1 MENKFLMTEK
11 QINICK
17 NSLEE
22 LKILHLENQHFYT
35 PVDVYYKPSGDQFKK
50 WALLTCND
58 HDCEP
63 FEQDFQD
70 AMILRRSKRCPE
82 CLSIIQSGNN
92 RIPVSE
98 LNNRIKNSK
107 NPVIRDKQIVIR
119 YEDHLHND
127 KNSMVIVKCNLFGHH
142 KETFPQ
148 TAVSIGKNNICPEC
162 CKTRDYKKK
171 NGEDL
176 INKINGVLSEKK
188 NSFSFFGSIDRND
201 KSIIFYELICRN
213 CGCSEWER
221 EKYVSSVKCKVCY
234 PNDTTGESRVIEY
247 LNFLKVAFKKQKKF
261 PGLKNEKE
269 LKCDFFIPK
278 LNLIIEFDGH
288 QHYYPVDYFKGFKS
302 FKKTIKCDWIKN
314 RYALKNR
321 INILR
326 IPFKEYDNMESLIDD
341 AITKINNQEHSF
353 KNYYNFLNVYRINYI
368 PIIVKKRMRLKKLL
382 LGNKRKLY
390 YLSDLDN
397 KRYQLEK

>member
-1 MENKFLMTEK
+1 MENTFTMTEK

-17 NSLEE
+17 NSLED
-22 LKILHLENQHFYT
+22 LKVLHLENQHFYT

-50 WALLTCND
+50 WALLKCNE

-63 FEQDFQD
+63 FEQDIKD
-70 AMILRRSKRCPE
+70 AVILRRSKKCPE

-98 LNNRIKNSK
+98 LNTRIKSSK
-107 NPVIRDKQIVIR
+107 NSVIRDKQIVIR

-127 KNSMVIVKCNLFGHH
+127 KNSMVLVKCNLFGHH
-142 KETFPQ
+142 KKPYPQ

-162 CKTRDYKKK
+162 AKTREYKKK
-171 NGEDL
+171 AGENL
-176 INKINGVLSEKK
+176 IEKINNILIEK
-188 NSFSFFGSIDRND
+188 NSSFSFFGSIDRND
-201 KSIIFYELICRN
+201 KSIIFYELICKN

-234 PNDTTGESRVIEY
+234 PNDTIGESRVIKY
-247 LNFLKVAFKKQKKF
+247 LNFLKLTFKKQKKF
-261 PGLKNEKE
+261 PGMKNEKE

-326 IPFKEYDNMESLIDD
+326 IPFYEYENIEKLIDD
-341 AITKINNQEHSF
+341 SIAKITKGQETFANDNNL
-353 KNYYNFLNVYRINYI
+353 LNVYKVNYVS
-368 PIIVKKRMRLKKLL
+368 IIVAKRIKFKKRFEANKKI
-382 LGNKRKLY
+382 
-390 YLSDLDN
+390 S
-397 KRYQLEK
+397 

>member
-1 MENKFLMTEK
+1 MENTFTMTEK

-22 LKILHLENQHFYT
+22 LKVLHFENQYFYT

-50 WALLTCND
+50 WALLSCND
-58 HDCEP
+58 HNCEP
-63 FEQDFQD
+63 FEQDIQD
-70 AMILRRSKRCPE
+70 ARILRRSKKCPE
-82 CLSIIQSGNN
+82 CLSIIQSRNN

-98 LNNRIKNSK
+98 LNIRIKNSK
-107 NPVIRDKQIVIR
+107 NSVIRDKQIVIR

-127 KNSMVIVKCNLFGHH
+127 KNSMVLVKCNLFGHH
-142 KETFPQ
+142 KKPYPQ

-162 CKTRDYKKK
+162 AKTREYKKK
-171 NGEDL
+171 AGENL
-176 INKINGVLSEKK
+176 VTKINNILIEK
-188 NSFSFFGSIDRND
+188 NSSFSFFGSIDRND
-201 KSIIFYELICRN
+201 KSIIFYELICKN

-234 PNDTTGESRVIEY
+234 PNDTIGESRVIKY
-247 LNFLKVAFKKQKKF
+247 LNFLKLTFKKQKKF
-261 PGLKNEKE
+261 PGMKNEKE

-302 FKKTIKCDWIKN
+302 FKKTIKCDWLKN

-326 IPFKEYDNMESLIDD
+326 IPFYKYENIEKLIDD
-341 AITKINNQEHSF
+341 SIAKITKGQETFANNN
-353 KNYYNFLNVYRINYI
+353 KLLNVYKINYVS
-368 PIIVKKRMRLKKLL
+368 IIVAKRIKFKKRFEANKK
-382 LGNKRKLY
+382 NKLTT
-390 YLSDLDN
+390 
-397 KRYQLEK
+397 

>member
-1 MENKFLMTEK
+1 MTEK

-22 LKILHLENQHFYT
+22 LKVLYLENQHFYT

-58 HDCEP
+58 HDGEP

-82 CLSIIQSGNN
+82 CLSIIQSANN

-107 NPVIRDKQIVIR
+107 NHVIRDKQIVIR

-127 KNSMVIVKCNLFGHH
+127 KSSMVLVKCNLFGHH
-142 KETFPQ
+142 KKPYPQ

-162 CKTRDYKKK
+162 AKTREYKKK
-171 NGEDL
+171 AGENL
-176 INKINGVLSEKK
+176 VEKINNILIEK
-188 NSFSFFGSIDRND
+188 NSSFSFFGSIDRND
-201 KSIIFYELICRN
+201 KSIIFYELICKN

-234 PNDTTGESRVIEY
+234 PNDTIGESRVIKY
-247 LNFLKVAFKKQKKF
+247 LNFLKITFQKQKKF
-261 PGLKNEKE
+261 PGMKNEKE

-288 QHYYPVDYFKGFKS
+288 QHYYPIDFFKGFKS

-314 RYALKNR
+314 RYALKNS

-326 IPFKEYDNMESLIDD
+326 IPFKEYDHMEGLIDN
-341 AITKINNQEHSF
+341 AIAKINNQERSF

-368 PIIVKKRMRLKKLL
+368 SIIVKKRIRLKKILL
-382 LGNKRKLY
+382 ENKRKPY
-390 YLSDLDN
+390 FLSDLDK
-397 KRYQLEK
+397 KRYQKEN

>member
-1 MENKFLMTEK
+1 MENTFTMTEK

-17 NSLEE
+17 NSLED
-22 LKILHLENQHFYT
+22 LKVLHLENQHFYT

-50 WALLTCND
+50 WALLKCNE

-63 FEQDFQD
+63 FEQDIKD
-70 AMILRRSKRCPE
+70 AVILRRSKKCPE

-98 LNNRIKNSK
+98 LNIRIKNSK
-107 NPVIRDKQIVIR
+107 NSVIRDKQIVIR

-127 KNSMVIVKCNLFGHH
+127 KNSMVLVKCNLFGHH
-142 KETFPQ
+142 KKPYPQ

-162 CKTRDYKKK
+162 AKTREYKKK
-171 NGEDL
+171 AGENL
-176 INKINGVLSEKK
+176 VTKINNILIEK
-188 NSFSFFGSIDRND
+188 NSSFSFFGSIDRND
-201 KSIIFYELICRN
+201 KSIIFYELICKN

-234 PNDTTGESRVIEY
+234 PNDTIGESRVIKY
-247 LNFLKVAFKKQKKF
+247 LNFLKLTFKKQKKF
-261 PGLKNEKE
+261 PGMKNEKE

-288 QHYYPVDYFKGFKS
+288 QHYYSVDYFKGFKS

-326 IPFKEYDNMESLIDD
+326 IPFYEYENIEKLIDD
-341 AITKINNQEHSF
+341 SIAKITKGQEACANDNNL
-353 KNYYNFLNVYRINYI
+353 LNVYKVNYVS
-368 PIIVKKRMRLKKLL
+368 IIVTKRIKFKKRFEANKKI
-382 LGNKRKLY
+382 
-390 YLSDLDN
+390 S
-397 KRYQLEK
+397 

>member
-1 MENKFLMTEK
+1 MTEK

-22 LKILHLENQHFYT
+22 LKVLHLENQHFYT

-50 WALLTCND
+50 RVLLRCNE
-58 HDCEP
+58 HNCEP
-63 FEQDFQD
+63 FEQDIQD
-70 AMILRRSKRCPE
+70 AMILRRSKKCPE
-82 CLSIIQSGNN
+82 CLSIIQSENT
-92 RIPVSE
+92 RIPISG

-107 NPVIRDKQIVIR
+107 NPVIRDKQVVIR
-119 YEDHLHND
+119 YEDHLRND
-127 KNSMVIVKCNLFGHH
+127 KNSMLIVKCNLFGHH
-142 KETFPQ
+142 KNLYSQ
-148 TAVSIGKNNICPEC
+148 TAFSIGKNNKCPEC
-162 CKTRDYKKK
+162 SKTREYKRKA
-171 NGEDL
+171 GENL
-176 INKINGVLSEKK
+176 VEKINNILIEKN

-201 KSIIFYELICRN
+201 KSIIFYELICKN
-213 CGCSEWER
+213 CECSEWER

-314 RYALKNR
+314 RYALKNS

-326 IPFKEYDNMESLIDD
+326 IPFKEYVNMETLIDD
-341 AITKINNQEHSF
+341 AITKINNQERSF

>member
-1 MENKFLMTEK
+1 MENTFTMTEK

-22 LKILHLENQHFYT
+22 LKVLHLENQHFYT

-50 WALLTCND
+50 WALLNCND
-58 HDCEP
+58 HNCEP
-63 FEQDFQD
+63 FEQDIQD
-70 AMILRRSKRCPE
+70 ARILRRSKKCPE

-98 LNNRIKNSK
+98 LNTRIKSSK
-107 NPVIRDKQIVIR
+107 NSVIRDKQIVIR

-127 KNSMVIVKCNLFGHH
+127 KNSMVLVKCNLFGHH
-142 KETFPQ
+142 RKPYPQ

-162 CKTRDYKKK
+162 AKTREYKKK
-171 NGEDL
+171 AGENL
-176 INKINGVLSEKK
+176 IEKINNILIEK
-188 NSFSFFGSIDRND
+188 NSSFSFFGSIDRND
-201 KSIIFYELICRN
+201 KSIIFYELICKN

-234 PNDTTGESRVIEY
+234 PNDTIGESRVIKY
-247 LNFLKVAFKKQKKF
+247 LNFLKLTFKKQKKF
-261 PGLKNEKE
+261 PGMKNEKE

-326 IPFKEYDNMESLIDD
+326 IPFYEYENIEKLIDD
-341 AITKINNQEHSF
+341 SITKITKGQEACA
-353 KNYYNFLNVYRINYI
+353 NDNNFLNVYKVNYVS
-368 PIIVKKRMRLKKLL
+368 IIVTKRIKFKKRFEANKKI
-382 LGNKRKLY
+382 
-390 YLSDLDN
+390 S
-397 KRYQLEK
+397 

>member
-1 MENKFLMTEK
+1 MENTFTMTEK

-22 LKILHLENQHFYT
+22 LKVLHLKNQHFYT

-50 WALLTCND
+50 WALLKCNE
-58 HDCEP
+58 HDSEP
-63 FEQDFQD
+63 FEQDIKD
-70 AMILRRSKRCPE
+70 AVILRRSKKCPE

-98 LNNRIKNSK
+98 LNARIKSSK
-107 NPVIRDKQIVIR
+107 NSVIRDKQIVIR

-127 KNSMVIVKCNLFGHH
+127 KNSMVLVKCNLFGHH
-142 KETFPQ
+142 KKPYPQ

-162 CKTRDYKKK
+162 AKTREYKKK
-171 NGEDL
+171 AGENL
-176 INKINGVLSEKK
+176 VEKINNILIEK
-188 NSFSFFGSIDRND
+188 NSSFSFFGSIDRND
-201 KSIIFYELICRN
+201 KSIIFYELICKN

-234 PNDTTGESRVIEY
+234 PNDTIGESRVIKY
-247 LNFLKVAFKKQKKF
+247 LNFLKLTFKKQKKF
-261 PGLKNEKE
+261 PGMKNEKE

-314 RYALKNR
+314 RYALKNS

-326 IPFKEYDNMESLIDD
+326 IPFYEYEDIEKLIDD
-341 AITKINNQEHSF
+341 SIAKIIKGQETCVNDNSLLSVY
-353 KNYYNFLNVYRINYI
+353 KVNYVS
-368 PIIVKKRMRLKKLL
+368 IIVTKRIKFKKRFEANKKI
-382 LGNKRKLY
+382 
-390 YLSDLDN
+390 S
-397 KRYQLEK
+397 

>member
-1 MENKFLMTEK
+1 MTEK

-22 LKILHLENQHFYT
+22 LKVLYLENQHFYT

-58 HDCEP
+58 HTCEP

-82 CLSIIQSGNN
+82 CLSIIQSVNN

-107 NPVIRDKQIVIR
+107 NSVIRDKQIVIK

-127 KNSMVIVKCNLFGHH
+127 KNSMVLVKCNLFGHH
-142 KETFPQ
+142 KNLYPQ
-148 TAVSIGKNNICPEC
+148 TAISIGKNNICPEC
-162 CKTRDYKKK
+162 AKTREYKKK
-171 NGEDL
+171 AGENL
-176 INKINGVLSEKK
+176 VEKINNILIEK
-188 NSFSFFGSIDRND
+188 NSSFSFFGSIDRND
-201 KSIIFYELICRN
+201 KSIIFYELICKN

-234 PNDTTGESRVIEY
+234 PNDTIGESRVIEY
-247 LNFLKVAFKKQKKF
+247 LNFLKKAFKKQKKF
-261 PGLKNEKE
+261 PGMKNEKE

-288 QHYYPVDYFKGFKS
+288 QHFYPVDFFKGFKS

-314 RYALKNR
+314 RYALKNG

-326 IPFKEYDNMESLIDD
+326 IPFYEYDNIEKLIDD
-341 AITKINNQEHSF
+341 SISKITKGQKACTNQ
-353 KNYYNFLNVYRINYI
+353 KILLNVYRTNYVFLI
-368 PIIVKKRMRLKKLL
+368 VRKRMVLKKIVKKK
-382 LGNKRKLY
+382 
-390 YLSDLDN
+390 
-397 KRYQLEK
+397 EI

>member
-1 MENKFLMTEK
+1 MENKFTMTEK

-17 NSLEE
+17 KSLEE
-22 LKILHLENQHFYT
+22 LKVLHLENQHFYT

-58 HDCEP
+58 HYCEP
-63 FEQDFQD
+63 FEQDIKD
-70 AMILRRSKRCPE
+70 AMILRRSKKCPE

-92 RIPVSE
+92 RITISE

-119 YEDHLHND
+119 YEDHLHNE
-127 KNSMVIVKCNLFGHH
+127 KNTMVIVKCNLFGHH
-142 KETFPQ
+142 KNLYPQ

-162 CKTRDYKKK
+162 AKTREYKKK
-171 NGEDL
+171 AGQNLVE
-176 INKINGVLSEKK
+176 KINNILREKN

-201 KSIIFYELICRN
+201 KSIIFYDLICKN

-247 LNFLKVAFKKQKKF
+247 LNFLKLAFKKQKKF

-314 RYALKNR
+314 RYALKNG

-326 IPFKEYDNMESLIDD
+326 IPFYEYHNIENLIDNF
-341 AITKINNQEHSF
+341 ISKINNGQETY
-353 KNYYNFLNVYRINYI
+353 KKYNTSLNFYKINYV
-368 PIIVKKRMRLKKLL
+368 PLIVKKRIILKKI
-382 LGNKRKLY
+382 R
-390 YLSDLDN
+390 
-397 KRYQLEK
+397 